1 MKKAFIFASLCFS
14 AFAFSQ
20 VETPIVGGDRDAHG
34 CIGSAGYT
42 YSQIKKDCIR
52 TFEQKIKLSE
62 VANNGSMMSAVIF
75 SKDMKQAEVFLPTDK
90 ESLILKKSGKVWKN
104 GKYTL
109 LSPTKMKYVL
119 KKDNVIIYK

>member
-1 MKKAFIFASLCFS
+1 
-14 AFAFSQ
+14 
-20 VETPIVGGDRDAHG
+20 
-34 CIGSAGYT
+34 
-42 YSQIKKDCIR
+42 
-52 TFEQKIKLSE
+52 
-62 VANNGSMMSAVIF
+62 MSAVIF